1 MMSVSTCNAAMAS
14 SYYDGD
20 DRNYYSAGEQ
30 ADVTAKWHGS
40 GLETDGLQ
48 EGQPVSPE
56 KFSELLENSG
66 RGCAA
71 YDCTLSAP
79 KSVSICAEAGDPE
92 LARDMM
98 DAHRAAVAQVIAH
111 LERNEVGFVTR
122 RDGIDEWMQTGKAD
136 VAEFVHGVSRDGDPQ
151 LHSHC
156 IFINRTWGEDG
167 EQRTI
172 DGHRF
177 FAAQKA
183 YGAEYRAALA
193 RELQQRGYEIV
204 ITDPEQGFFEL
215 KGLEP
220 DTLERF
226 SKRRQAILQEME
238 RTGEHGAEA
247 AQRANLATRRT
258 KKHIDQEQ
266 AREAWRQELAE
277 IGQDIPHS
285 TGKPIEPP
293 DGKQAAYDAAVAD
306 LEQGSFAFTQKQL
319 TEAVVQ
325 RGVAA
330 GGISVDEARRMI
342 ADDANLLQGEKADG
356 KTGDTWLTTRRNLE
370 TDKAIED
377 SYLAS
382 RGKLKNSIT
391 AEQANSYL
399 NAAEAGQK
407 YKLNGEQRNAASAV
421 LSSKSNQQCIQG
433 LAGVGKTF
441 MVSRVVDAAAE
452 YNKTAAPNDQIHFVG
467 LAPSGKAASGLLEE
481 SGIQEGGT
489 IHSYLNKLTGC
500 KPQPGEPIKSTW
512 DFSNVPKAKGREIVF
527 VDEAGLMD
535 NNLIRE
541 LQKMRE
547 ARSGP
552 NGQVQLV
559 YLGDYSQLPPVGAAQ
574 PFKHLT
580 DLDVASG
587 KDGNTVFMTNIQRQ
601 KDQELLAAVNE
612 SVKGD
617 HLLTFE
623 ALQKKGDYREIHGE
637 KHRRKAIAREMTD
650 GIGLEDYGKN
660 LLIVGT
666 NRDRRAYNDMIRAA
680 YIQRGELEEGKE
692 YTVTVPDGEHER
704 QEQRRFSK
712 GERVIFLTNSR
723 SLGVMNGQT
732 GQIVGI
738 DGDTFTVKKD
748 DGKTVTV
755 DLKKYNSLD
764 QGWSVT
770 NYKAQGMSVGGKVIC
785 DMSTTS
791 KQQYRNDLYVD
802 VSRAKRRAIVFTDS
816 KAKLEKQTAKWAH
829 KVQRGDFAS
838 FSKNGNPT
846 KAASKGRNGRAA
858 VVTKGAKAGMQV
870 TSAAMQFTAQVLRG
884 AGQIV
889 SIVPIIGKP
898 LQAALNVPAAGLH
911 GIGKIADTA
920 GKAMSPLER
929 AEKMA
934 VQTKDT
940 ILDIGKEAVNTV
952 KETANAGKNL
962 AEKAHEKQEKDPVTP
977 LGSANGPRLPDTNK
991 MDYTHGG
998 KLLSEPAK
1006 ADREMDKF
1014 IRETFGGGGK
1024 EDDFEL

>member
-1 MMSVSTCNAAMAS
+1 MMSVSTCSAAMAS
-14 SYYDGD
+14 SYYEQD
-20 DRNYYSAGEQ
+20 DRNYYSDGEQ
-30 ADVTAKWHGS
+30 ADVTAKWHGH
-40 GLETDGLQ
+40 GLERDGLR
-48 EGQPVSPE
+48 EGREVTPE
-56 KFSELLENSG
+56 KFQDLLQSSG
-66 RGCAA
+66 NGCAG
-71 YDCTLSAP
+71 YDVTFSAP
-79 KSVSICAEAGDPE
+79 KSVSIAAEAGDTA

-98 DAHRAAVAQVIAH
+98 DAHRAAVASTLKH
-111 LERNEVGFVTR
+111 LEANEVGYITR
-122 RDGIDEWMQTGKAD
+122 QGGVDYWIQTGEAD
-136 VAEFVHGVSRDGDPQ
+136 VAEFVHGVSRGGDPQ

-156 IFINRTWGEDG
+156 VFLNRTHDSDG
-167 EQRTI
+167 KQRTI
-172 DGHRF
+172 DGRHF
-177 FAAQKA
+177 FASQKS
-183 YGAEYRAALA
+183 YGAEYRMNLA
-193 RELQQRGYEIV
+193 RELQKRGYEIV
-204 ITDPEQGFFEL
+204 VTDEKQGFFEL
-215 KGLEP
+215 KGMEP
-220 DTLERF
+220 ATLERF
-226 SKRRQAILQEME
+226 SKRRQEILAELE
-238 RTGEHGAEA
+238 RTGETGAKA
-247 AQRANLATRRT
+247 AQQANLSTRKT

-391 AEQANSYL
+391 AAQANSYL

-481 SGIQEGGT
+481 SGSQEGGT

-580 DLDVASG
+580 DLDAASG

-650 GIGLEDYGKN
+650 GVKLEDYGKN

-666 NRDRRAYNDMIRAA
+666 NRDRKAYNDLIRST
-680 YIQRGELEEGKE
+680 YVKRGELEEGREYDVTMQDGDKE
-692 YTVTVPDGEHER
+692 RTEK
-704 QEQRRFSK
+704 RRFAK
-712 GERVIFLTNSR
+712 GERVIFGANSR
-723 SLGVMNGQT
+723 KLDVMNGQMGT
-732 GQIVGI
+732 ITAI
-738 DGDTFTVKKD
+738 DGKNFTIRKD

-755 DLKKYNSLD
+755 NLDKYNSID
-764 QGWSVT
+764 QAWSIT
-770 NYKAQGMSVGGKVIC
+770 NYKAQGMSVNGKVVC
-785 DMSTTS
+785 DMSTAS

-802 VSRAKRRAIVFTDS
+802 VSRAKNRAIVFTND
-816 KAKLEKQTAKWAH
+816 KALLEKQTGKWAQ
-829 KVQRGDFAS
+829 KVQRGDFSS
-838 FSKNGNPT
+838 FTQNGKEKERKKKDRGGLGTGRTGRGDRSVPIVT
-846 KAASKGRNGRAA
+846 KAASGAM
-858 VVTKGAKAGMQV
+858 KGAGE
-870 TSAAMQFTAQVLRG
+870 AMKF
-884 AGQIV
+884 AGQMMEGLGKIA
-889 SIVPIIGKP
+889 SIIPIIGKP
-898 LQAALNVPAAGLH
+898 IEAATKIPAGMMK
-911 GIGKIADTA
+911 GA
-920 GKAMSPLER
+920 GKATKGIGNKMDGLGR
-929 AEKMA
+929 AEKMMA
-934 VQTKDT
+934 NFSKD
-940 ILDIGKEAVNTV
+940 LMNTV
-952 KETANAGKNL
+952 KKGKKGL
-962 AEKAHEKQEKDPVTP
+962 EKADEKMNKDVQMSH
-977 LGSANGPRLPDTNK
+977 GSTAGPNLPDTNK
-991 MDYTHGG
+991 WDYTHGG
-998 KLLSEPAK
+998 KLMSEPAK

-1014 IRETFGGGGK
+1014 FRETLGSGK
-1024 EDDFEL
+1024 TKDDFEF